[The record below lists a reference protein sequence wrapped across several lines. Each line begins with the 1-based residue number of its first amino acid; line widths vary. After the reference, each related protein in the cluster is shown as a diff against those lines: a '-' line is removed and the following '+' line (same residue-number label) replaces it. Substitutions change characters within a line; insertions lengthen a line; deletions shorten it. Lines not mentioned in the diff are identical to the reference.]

1 MAEQASTHQGSSA
14 TKRIW
19 YVFGILSVV
28 TLVEVVLG
36 IIKPAFMVD
45 TEFIDLHLLNWTFI
59 ILTIVKAYYI
69 TWAFMHMEHES
80 SGLRRAVVCFPHH
93 LPYCHIAYRRW
104 LYRGRLHRFP
114 HQMEPLIEM
123 LKLG

>member
-80 SGLRRAVVCFPHH
+80 SGLRRAVVWTSVF
-93 LPYCHIAYRRW
+93 LIIYLIAI
-104 LYRGRLHRFP
+104 L
-114 HQMEPLIEM
+114 LIEGGYIEDVYTDSHIKWN
-123 LKLG
+123 L